1 MRYLLSVIAALGLAM
16 SGEAATA
23 AEHTTDTLEQVK
35 QAVTDG
41 TAVLIDVRETGEWK
55 AGHLQDAM
63 LLPLSKLKREKDS
76 PELAK
81 ELSEKLAKGKVVYCH
96 CRSGG
101 RVLPASEI
109 LMRLGY
115 DVRPL
120 KAGYADLLKAGFNK
134 ADSNPD
140 GNRVAEPVEPPA
152 Q

>member
-1 MRYLLSVIAALGLAM
+1 MRYLLSVIAALGFAM

-23 AEHTTDTLEQVK
+23 AERTTDTLEQVK

-41 TAVLIDVRETGEWK
+41 KAVLIDVRETAEWK
-55 AGHLQDAM
+55 AGHLQDAI
-63 LLPLSKLKREKDS
+63 LLPLSKLKREKDK

-81 ELSEKLAKGKVVYCH
+81 ELAEKLAKDKVVYCH

-101 RVLPASEI
+101 RVLPASEV
-109 LMRLGY
+109 LRGLGY

-134 ADSNPD
+134 AEDVPGES
-140 GNRVAEPVEPPA
+140 PA
-152 Q
+152 K